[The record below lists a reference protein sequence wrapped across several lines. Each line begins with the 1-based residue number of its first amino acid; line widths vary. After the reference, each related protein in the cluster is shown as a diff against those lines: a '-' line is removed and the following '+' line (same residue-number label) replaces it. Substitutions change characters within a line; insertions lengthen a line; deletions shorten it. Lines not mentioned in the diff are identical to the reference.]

1 MKTQI
6 RTLASRS
13 LLAALVVLAA
23 AGCTHYWERPG
34 GAITDFDRESAA
46 CIDDARRESYGPD
59 GMQQVYR
66 ACMRARAG
74 NGQVSV
80 AEDNQFRGP
89 EDSEDFG
96 NPPPALGGRRYQK
109 RLANAGAPCRFR
121 SAHL

>member
-23 AGCTHYWERPG
+23 TGCTHYWERPG

-46 CIDDARRESYGPD
+46 CIDDARESPYGPD

-66 ACMRARAG
+66 ACMRARG
-74 NGQVSV
+74 WKRVEVSV

-109 RLANAGAPCRFR
+109 R
-121 SAHL
+121 